1 MSVSRFQVNT
11 PPVYHIFTNKT
22 IEISLNKPHM
32 DKFAVNFFIY
42 TYIFLVPYVMLILAA
57 LTLCVLFFFYETFAE
72 PWIQKIA

>member
-1 MSVSRFQVNT
+1 MVEVDG
-11 PPVYHIFTNKT
+11 TNKT

-57 LTLCVLFFFYETFAE
+57 LTLCVLFVSIKLLLRHGYR
-72 PWIQKIA
+72 K